1 MVKKLKAKY
10 QKPITPALLVI
21 VGPTASGKSDL
32 AMRLAGEFDGEIIC
46 GDSRTVYKSMDIG
59 TAKPTPEDQAEVKHW
74 GLDLVE
80 PGQRFTAAD
89 FKKYAGNAI
98 ADILNRGKL
107 PILVG
112 GTGLYIDSVI
122 FDFGFRDDVDLLKRQ
137 KLEGLS
143 VPELQKIIQEKGYKM
158 PENKQNKRHL
168 IRTVETKGQVGS
180 RKNRLPKGVILVGI
194 LPTDEVIKAR
204 IGQRAEQIFADGV
217 LDETKKLVRKY
228 GKEAIDST
236 GGIVYGICLKVLDG
250 NITEVEAIEEFQ
262 KADWQYAKRQKTWFK
277 RNPHINWF
285 NSPDEA
291 QKFLETVL

>member
-1 MVKKLKAKY
+1 MATATQRPKLVA
-10 QKPITPALLVI
+10 I

-98 ADILNRGKL
+98 ADIRSRDKL

-122 FDFGFRDDVDLLKRQ
+122 FDFGFRDDINLLKRQ

-143 VPELQKIIQEKGYKM
+143 VPQLQKIIQEKGYKM

-168 IRTVETKGQVGS
+168 IRTVETKGQAGS
-180 RKNRLPKGVILVGI
+180 RKNRLPTGVILVGI

-204 IGQRAEQIFADGV
+204 TGQRAKQIFADGI
-217 LDETKKLVRKY
+217 LNETKKIVRKY
-228 GKEAIDST
+228 GKEAIYST
-236 GGIVYGICLKVLDG
+236 GGIVYGICLKVLEG
-250 NITEVEAIEEFQ
+250 SVPEAEAIEEFQ
-262 KADWQYAKRQKTWFK
+262 KADWQYARRQKTWFK

-285 NSPDEA
+285 NSPEVA
-291 QKFLETVL
+291 YKAIKKQLLNT